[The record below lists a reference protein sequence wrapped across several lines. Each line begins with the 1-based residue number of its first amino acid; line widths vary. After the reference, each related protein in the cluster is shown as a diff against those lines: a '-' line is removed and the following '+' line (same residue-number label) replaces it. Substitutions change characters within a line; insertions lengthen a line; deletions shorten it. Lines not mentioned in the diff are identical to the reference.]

1 MRLFLFLVMLAAGLA
16 GRVYAQDGF
25 VAQSGS
31 ALSYNVFDKDG
42 RTFVNPAPDVSGSPF
57 YKDEWRL
64 GQLILNSNR
73 KYDSIKVR
81 LNLSSQEVHILDRN
95 NTEVALARGYIREVI
110 WPYGSKIRFLNGFPA
125 VDNQDTSSFYAVLS
139 EGKCWFLQSIRKV
152 IVERKD
158 ELSGEN
164 KREYS
169 TYEDYYTFDGKTM
182 QRVKK
187 GAVTI
192 DGKEMKFKNIADL
205 KKAIDAYNAL

>member
-1 MRLFLFLVMLAAGLA
+1 M
-16 GRVYAQDGF
+16 
-25 VAQSGS
+25 AQSGS

-64 GQLILNSNR
+64 GQLILNDNR
-73 KYDSIKVR
+73 KYDSIRVR
-81 LNLSSQEVHILDRN
+81 LNLSSQEVHILDKN
-95 NTEVALARGYIREVI
+95 NTEIALARGYIKEVV
-110 WPYGSKIRFLNGFPA
+110 WLSDSKVRFVNGFPP
-125 VDNQDTSSFYAVLS
+125 VDNQDANSFYGVLS
-139 EGKCWFLQSIRKV
+139 AGKCWLLESIRKV
-152 IVERKD
+152 VTERKD

-169 TYEDYYTFDGKTM
+169 TYEDYYLFDGKAM

-187 GAVTI
+187 GAATI
-192 DGKEMKFKNIADL
+192 DGKPIKFKNIDDL

>member
-1 MRLFLFLVMLAAGLA
+1 MRVLLFTAILAAGLA
-16 GRVYAQDGF
+16 GRGYAQDGF

-64 GQLILNSNR
+64 GQLILNDNR
-73 KYDSIKVR
+73 KYDSIRVR
-81 LNLSSQEVHILDRN
+81 LNLSSQEVHILDKN
-95 NTEVALARGYIREVI
+95 NTEIALARGYIKEVV
-110 WPYGSKIRFLNGFPA
+110 WLSDSKVRFVNGFPP
-125 VDNQDTSSFYAVLS
+125 VDNQDANSFYGVLS
-139 EGKCWFLQSIRKV
+139 AGKCWLLESIRKV
-152 IVERKD
+152 VTERKD

-169 TYEDYYTFDGKTM
+169 TYEDYYLFDGKAM

-187 GAVTI
+187 GAATI
-192 DGKEMKFKNIADL
+192 DGKPIKFKNIDDL